1 MEFLA
6 LLFLI
11 EGWSVDLDGAST
23 NLLLGMAYQKKKKKK
38 KKKKFIV
45 WALRNRKFISEGAL
59 SMERLPGKIIYLT
72 FLSTEKLG
80 SCEPG
85 RSFHVLVLYTFF
97 HMLMLR
103 MSIHYYHILA
113 VFL

>member
-1 MEFLA
+1 
-6 LLFLI
+6 
-11 EGWSVDLDGAST
+11 
-23 NLLLGMAYQKKKKKK
+23 MAYQKKKKKK